1 MSTTYKKHK
10 VLSKNFASRSISTH
24 LEIIQGYMDRIDAG
38 IANLKGPLSEKEKN
52 KTLRIMGLDMLQIRQ
67 RIF

>member
-1 MSTTYKKHK
+1 
-10 VLSKNFASRSISTH
+10 
-24 LEIIQGYMDRIDAG
+24 MDRIDAG